1 MSSGTLS
8 NGRSAIPA
16 LLGRNWALAFL
27 LLLLVVFSFTGA
39 NFLTLANLQNI
50 LYAST
55 IYLLLAC
62 AETLVIISRGIDLSV
77 GYVKG
82 LASVVGAA
90 VMRNLWH
97 SQYGIQWSPLAAI
110 LTGAA
115 VALAVSLL
123 CGLASGLLV
132 ARWKVPPFIATLG
145 VLGVAY
151 GTTLHVSGGGFPVA
165 FLPPGLRGLGNGYLF
180 YYNPALRAS
189 SFFAPPAGTLDSQIK
204 QLVRVF
210 PNSLILV
217 ILLLAVL
224 WYLLRHT
231 RFGRHTY
238 AVGGSLDASLRA
250 GIDTRRHLTRVYLL
264 SALLAGLAG
273 LVDIFQTGTGNFT
286 PMGAN
291 FELFAIAAVI
301 IGGASLMGGK
311 GRVLASAIG
320 VLILQVLDNGLNLSG
335 LEPFYRY
342 IATGL
347 ILIVAVV
354 IDQLFPDLL

>member
-1 MSSGTLS
+1 MSTSTS
-8 NGRSAIPA
+8 PAAA
-16 LLGRNWALAFL
+16 LLGKNWALAFL
-27 LLLLVVFSFTGA
+27 LLLLAVFPFTGA
-39 NFLTLANLQNI
+39 NFFTLANLQNI

-62 AETLVIISRGIDLSV
+62 AETFVIISRGIDLSV

-82 LASVVGAA
+82 LAAVVGAA

-97 SQYGIQWSPLAAI
+97 SQYGVQWPPLAAI
-110 LTGAA
+110 LAGMA
-115 VALAVSLL
+115 VAIAASLL
-123 CGLASGLLV
+123 CGLASGWLV
-132 ARWKVPPFIATLG
+132 ARWQVPPFIATLG

-151 GTTLHVSGGGFPVA
+151 GVTLHVSGGGFPVA
-165 FLPPGLRGLGNGYLF
+165 FLPPGLREIGNGYL
-180 YYNPALRAS
+180 YYHNPVLGTSR
-189 SFFAPPAGTLDSQIK
+189 FFAPPAGTLDSQIR

-217 ILLLAVL
+217 ILLLAIL
-224 WYLLRHT
+224 GYLLKYT
-231 RFGRHTY
+231 RFGLHTY
-238 AVGGSLDASLRA
+238 AIGGSLDASVRA
-250 GIDTRRHLTRVYLL
+250 GINTRRHLTRVYLL

-311 GRVLASAIG
+311 GRIAASAVG

-335 LEPFYRY
+335 LESFYRY
-342 IATGL
+342 IATGV

-354 IDQLFPDLL
+354 VDQLFPDLF